1 MSIND
6 LLILFP
12 EIMVIVTGLSILII
26 DLFVSNKRILPL
38 VTVLGL
44 FTALLF
50 LIYQMSSGL
59 TIDESSLLNSAIVF
73 DQFGILYKFIIIFC
87 SLSIIIGSTG
97 FTKSF
102 NKFSSEFYALMLFST
117 SGMMFLS
124 SASELIF
131 LYLSIELTTL
141 PLIAL
146 SAIHKTSKSTE
157 SSLKFLILA
166 AVSSAILLY
175 GIVLLYGLTGT
186 TDIQLISST
195 LTDLF
200 KNGETKY
207 IPIALIII
215 TLIVTGF
222 GFKISAVPFQMWTP
236 DVYEGCLL
244 YTSDA
249 ADE

>member
-73 DQFGILYKFIIIFC
+73 DQFGMLYKFIIIFC

-97 FTKSF
+97 FKKSF

-207 IPIALIII
+207 IPIA
-215 TLIVTGF
+215 
-222 GFKISAVPFQMWTP
+222 
-236 DVYEGCLL
+236 
-244 YTSDA
+244 
-249 ADE
+249 